1 MDNLRYLCTKIMIMK
16 QLQWMLAA
24 VLICGASVFSA
35 CTEDRNPIQVT
46 DDKPF
51 TSDQY
56 IDQRIKPGDNFYQ
69 YVNGLWLDQES
80 NDDEPQNVAVTQMM
94 AILEDVLASSTDP
107 VIVRLRQQIEAIIA
121 DDTQIKEQLKDRI
134 AAIEAIN
141 SREDLI
147 SVIEQLHHDGYNP
160 LFRLVSLAEEGIIIG
175 LITNG
180 NTFPVLKN
188 QFVLKNTEGVKAQ
201 VAYLCQ
207 RLKAIGYD
215 DQRIEE
221 ITDHA
226 IKIELMECDAF
237 EYALNMVQLPT
248 TTSRRKY
255 SARTRGD
262 SHDSEVAKILNASDA
277 FDKNLVLPFNEA
289 AKKLMDLPWNEE
301 VNVVRD
307 YLIYNVF
314 VQDLPFVP
322 SVSKLTNP
330 VGILEYATDGMNC
343 LLHRLFVEA
352 KKTEIQKQACLDVL
366 EQMRELLIKRI
377 SSLDWMSDA
386 TKQRAQEKARK
397 MQFYIGYPDEWNSD
411 LDIQLTTDHFEESL
425 VKIRTYKND
434 LIRQLIGC
442 NWRDKGWDYL
452 TSTYSPIG
460 VNAFFGVDVNVLVIL
475 PAYLLPPLF
484 DTSLSDADLYAPAFV
499 FAHEMCHGF
508 DSIGSLYNE
517 YGQKEDWW
525 TPADKEAFNAKQ
537 QEMIA
542 LYNQLEAY
550 PGQPTDGEKTLHEN
564 MADYGGLTL
573 AYELYKNKCKRQ
585 GFKGDDLDR
594 QLRKFMVAYAY
605 YWRYYYSEADLETW
619 YRIDNHAVCP
629 NRINGTLRLLDDWY
643 RLYDVQPGDKLYLA
657 PEKRVKIW

>member
-1 MDNLRYLCTKIMIMK
+1 
-16 QLQWMLAA
+16 
-24 VLICGASVFSA
+24 
-35 CTEDRNPIQVT
+35 
-46 DDKPF
+46 
-51 TSDQY
+51 
-56 IDQRIKPGDNFYQ
+56 
-69 YVNGLWLDQES
+69 VNGLWLDQETH
-80 NDDEPQNVAVTQMM
+80 DDEPQAVASTQMM
-94 AILEDVLASSTDP
+94 AILEDVLTSSADP
-107 VIVRLRQQIEAIIA
+107 VIVRLRQQIEAILA
-121 DDTQIKEQLKDRI
+121 DDTQIKEQLKARI
-134 AAIEAIN
+134 ATIEAIN
-141 SREDLI
+141 SREELI
-147 SVIEQLHHDGYNP
+147 SVIEQLHHDGYSP
-160 LFRLVSLAEEGIIIG
+160 LFRLASDSDDGIING

-180 NTFPVLKN
+180 NTLLTLKN
-188 QFVLKNTEGVKAQ
+188 LFISKDTERIKVN
-201 VAYLCQ
+201 VEFLCKK
-207 RLKAIGYD
+207 LKAIGYD

-226 IKIELMECDAF
+226 TQIELLECDAF
-237 EYALNMVQLPT
+237 EYSLNMLKLPT
-248 TTSRRKY
+248 TTSRKKY

-262 SHDSEVAKILNASDA
+262 SHDSEIAKILNASDA
-277 FDKNLVLPFNEA
+277 FDKNLVFPFNEA
-289 AKKLMDLPWNEE
+289 AEKLMDLPWNEE

-314 VQDLPFVP
+314 IQDLPFVP
-322 SVSKLTNP
+322 SVSELTDP
-330 VGILEYATDGMNC
+330 VAILEFAIEGMNY
-343 LLHRLFVEA
+343 LLNRLIVEA
-352 KKTEIQKQACLDVL
+352 IKTEIQKQACLDVL
-366 EQMRELLIKRI
+366 EQIRELLIHRI

-386 TKQRAQEKARK
+386 TKQRALEKARK

-411 LDIQLTTDHFEESL
+411 LDIQLTTDHLEESL
-425 VKIRTYKND
+425 IKMRTYKND
-434 LIRQLIGC
+434 LVRQLIGC

-460 VNAFFGVDVNVLVIL
+460 VNAFFGVDVNALMIL

-484 DTSLSDADLYAPAFV
+484 DTSLSDADLYAAAFV

-585 GFKGDDLDR
+585 RFKGDDLDR

-629 NRINGTLRLLDDWY
+629 NRVNGTLRLLDDWY
-643 RLYDVQPGDKLYLA
+643 RLYDVQSGDKLYLA

>member
-1 MDNLRYLCTKIMIMK
+1 MK

-175 LITNG
+175 LIANG

-201 VAYLCQ
+201 VALLCQ

-277 FDKNLVLPFNEA
+277 FDKNLVFPFNDA
-289 AKKLMDLPWNEE
+289 TKKLMDLPWNEE

-307 YLIYNVF
+307 YLIY
-314 VQDLPFVP
+314 
-322 SVSKLTNP
+322 
-330 VGILEYATDGMNC
+330 
-343 LLHRLFVEA
+343 
-352 KKTEIQKQACLDVL
+352 
-366 EQMRELLIKRI
+366 
-377 SSLDWMSDA
+377 
-386 TKQRAQEKARK
+386 
-397 MQFYIGYPDEWNSD
+397 
-411 LDIQLTTDHFEESL
+411 
-425 VKIRTYKND
+425 
-434 LIRQLIGC
+434 
-442 NWRDKGWDYL
+442 
-452 TSTYSPIG
+452 
-460 VNAFFGVDVNVLVIL
+460 
-475 PAYLLPPLF
+475 
-484 DTSLSDADLYAPAFV
+484 TSL
-499 FAHEMCHGF
+499 H
-508 DSIGSLYNE
+508 
-517 YGQKEDWW
+517 
-525 TPADKEAFNAKQ
+525 
-537 QEMIA
+537 
-542 LYNQLEAY
+542 
-550 PGQPTDGEKTLHEN
+550 
-564 MADYGGLTL
+564 
-573 AYELYKNKCKRQ
+573 
-585 GFKGDDLDR
+585 
-594 QLRKFMVAYAY
+594 
-605 YWRYYYSEADLETW
+605 
-619 YRIDNHAVCP
+619 
-629 NRINGTLRLLDDWY
+629 
-643 RLYDVQPGDKLYLA
+643 
-657 PEKRVKIW
+657 KICRSFLQCRN